1 MTAYYIVNMETNFK
15 EGDWIV
21 RIDGSDIVPKVRT
34 MLVRKIDTDC
44 VHCEY
49 ETSTKF
55 VYGYLIPNIS
65 LNNFRLWN
73 INDAKR
79 GDFLLDKEN
88 FTAVIFDELFED
100 SFKVFCLVIYGCI
113 GRCNRVHVEHFKLN
127 PEKVRSYTPI
137 PAWYN
142 IVDYALED
150 EGYKWDKDKNELI
163 KI

>member
-1 MTAYYIVNMETNFK
+1 METIFK

-55 VYGYLIPNIS
+55 VYGYLIPNEL

-79 GDFLLDKEN
+79 GDFLWDSEN
-88 FTAVIFDELFED
+88 YTAVVFDELFED
-100 SFKVFCLVIYGCI
+100 SFNVFCLVIYGDLS
-113 GRCNRVHVEHFKLN
+113 RANKLYVKHFKLN
-127 PEKVRSYTPI
+127 PEKVLSYTPI
-137 PAWYN
+137 PARYN
-142 IVDYALED
+142 IVDYVLGD
-150 EGYKWDKDKNELI
+150 YGYKWDKDKNELI
-163 KI
+163 KIK

>member
-1 MTAYYIVNMETNFK
+1 METKFK

-21 RIDGSDIVPKVRT
+21 RTDGSDIIPGVRT
-34 MLVRKIDTDC
+34 MLIHKIGADG
-44 VHCEY
+44 VYCEY

-55 VYGYLIPNIS
+55 VYGHLMPNES

-79 GDFLLDKEN
+79 GDFLWDKEN
-88 FTAVIFDELFED
+88 YTAVVFDELSEG
-100 SFKVFCLVIYGCI
+100 SFIYGNL
-113 GRCNRVHVEHFKLN
+113 GSANKLYAKHFKLN
-127 PEKVRSYTPI
+127 PEKVRSYAPI

-142 IVDYALED
+142 IVDYVLED

-163 KI
+163 RI